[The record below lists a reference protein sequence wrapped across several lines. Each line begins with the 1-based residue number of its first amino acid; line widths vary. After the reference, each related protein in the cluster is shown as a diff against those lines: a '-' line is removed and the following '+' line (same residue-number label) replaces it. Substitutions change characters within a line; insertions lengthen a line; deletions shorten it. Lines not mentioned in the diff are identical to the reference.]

1 MNKTIEIKAKEPFY
15 NRTFCDYN
23 AFITLVTNETETI
36 GVLSHT
42 RKETLLELI
51 KYIEA
56 IPEMVRALESV
67 EGNEQVDNILKQLQ
81 S

>member
-1 MNKTIEIKAKEPFY
+1 MKQRIEIKAKEPFY

-23 AFITLVTNETETI
+23 AFITLVTNEKETI

-56 IPEMVRALESV
+56 IPEMVKALESV
-67 EGNEQVDNILKQLQ
+67 ENNEKVNNILNYLN